1 MSANKYDVIVIG
13 AGHNGLVA
21 SFYFAKQ
28 GLKTL
33 VLERREIIGGACVTE
48 EFAPG
53 FRASPAAYVLSM
65 LRPAIW
71 RDMELDRRG
80 LSVSPA
86 GPTLNVL
93 PDGGHLYLH
102 ERPDLKREEIARF
115 SKRDARRVEQFE
127 EGLANVAPVVMGFYD
142 RPPPQPGARS
152 RRDLA
157 ALASLSFTSLRHR
170 GELPHLGY
178 LFTTSMTRYLDAH
191 FESEALKASLGWEC
205 ISNTLAGPSTPGTA
219 FILLH
224 DVASAASGGGG
235 RQWGFV
241 PGGMGVVTQLMAEAA
256 QEQGVEIRVA
266 QEVKE
271 ITTANGR
278 ATGVILAS
286 DEEITA
292 GAVVSNADPKRTF
305 LNLLEPSSLSEEF
318 RSAVEAYRCMGA
330 SMKINLALS
339 GLPHIEGLP
348 KDGVQPYHH
357 GLTQITSPLAKLDAD
372 QDSARQ
378 GVPVTDPHM
387 EICFPTVH
395 DPGLAPPGQHVMTIG
410 ARSQPYALRES
421 SWDMLRDGAADAI
434 IRHLANFM
442 PDLERLI
449 IAREVLSPKD
459 LETRFAL
466 TGGHHMHGDM
476 APDQLLFLRPVQGC
490 TGYRTPIRSL
500 YLCGAGTHPGG
511 GVTGAN
517 GRNCAL
523 DVGPEIRGGA
533 RRRLTDRV
541 RARAPKQPV
550 RG

>member
-1 MSANKYDVIVIG
+1 MSANTYDVIVIG

-33 VLERREIIGGACVTE
+33 VLERREIVGGACVTE

-71 RDMELDRRG
+71 RDMELEQRG
-80 LSVSPA
+80 LSISAA
-86 GPTLNVL
+86 GPTLNVF

-102 ERPDLKREEIARF
+102 ERADLKSEEIGRF
-115 SKRDARRVEQFE
+115 SKRDARRFAQFE
-127 EGLANVAPVVMGFYD
+127 EGLADVAPVVMGFYD
-142 RPPPQPGARS
+142 RPPPQPDARR

-157 ALASLSFTSLRHR
+157 SLASLSFTSLRHR
-170 GELPHLGY
+170 SELAHLAY
-178 LFTTSMTRYLDAH
+178 LFSTSMAQYLDGH

-219 FILLH
+219 FVLLH
-224 DVASAASGGGG
+224 DVASAASGGAG

-241 PGGMGVVTQLMAEAA
+241 PGGMGVVTQLMADAA
-256 QEQGVEIRVA
+256 RQQGVEIRLA

-278 ATGVILAS
+278 ATGVILVG

-292 GAVVSNADPKRTF
+292 SAVVSNADPKRTF
-305 LNLLEPSSLSEEF
+305 LNLLDSSALSEDF
-318 RSAVEAYRCMGA
+318 RSAVEAYRCTGA
-330 SMKINLALS
+330 SMKINLALAE
-339 GLPHIEGLP
+339 LPYINGLP

-357 GLTQITSPLAKLDAD
+357 GLTQITSPLEKLDAD
-372 QDSARQ
+372 QESARR
-378 GVPVTDPHM
+378 GVPVLDPHM

-395 DPGLAPPGQHVMTIG
+395 DPNLAPPGRHVLTIG
-410 ARSQPYALRES
+410 ARSQPYALRDA
-421 SWDMLRDGAADAI
+421 SWKTLRDGAADAV
-434 IRHLANFM
+434 IRHLTQFM
-442 PDLERLI
+442 PDLPSLI
-449 IAREVLSPKD
+449 LDREVLSPKD

-466 TGGHHMHGDM
+466 TGGHHLHGDM
-476 APDQLLFLRPVQGC
+476 APDQLLFLRPVRGC
-490 TGYRTPIRSL
+490 AGYRTPIRSL

-523 DVGPEIRGGA
+523 DIGPEI
-533 RRRLTDRV
+533 
-541 RARAPKQPV
+541 
-550 RG
+550 